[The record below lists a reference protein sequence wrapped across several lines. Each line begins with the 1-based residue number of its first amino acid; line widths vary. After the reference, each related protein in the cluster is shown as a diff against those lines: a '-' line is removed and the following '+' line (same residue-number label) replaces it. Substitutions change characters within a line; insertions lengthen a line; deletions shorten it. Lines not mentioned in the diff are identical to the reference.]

1 MNKLTLTEM
10 CLVSS
15 TCSSITD
22 SSRLLLEKGL
32 IDHLTHIS
40 GSGDSYDSPNINR
53 VLTYKT
59 E

>member
-1 MNKLTLTEM
+1 MNKMTLTEM

-40 GSGDSYDSPNINR
+40 GNGGSHDSPSINM
-53 VLTYKT
+53 VLTHKT